1 MASVSLKTKS
11 DLSGSSSSFTSDPE
25 IGNIIDNLP
34 LEYLE
39 AMKKENVILVSVHDI
54 KKPLSQ
60 AIYNSKKEEIIKPL
74 RSQINFKV
82 PKSLKNSTDDTIK
95 KDLLF
100 YKKAYETE
108 AASINEI
115 IHSTNMLNKQLK
127 QPLTSI
133 KETLKNYQKDFKKN
147 ISCIDIPFTNKKE
160 GLDSIVLSNNNEEQK
175 KIYEENVNDI
185 NQEIN
190 SYQKDS
196 INFFKEY
203 SKMNQEL
210 SDEIKSFI
218 ESFNQL
224 TNSVTKLKDEIT
236 NGFQIFEN
244 CAPEFEELED
254 TERIRNAT
262 KAIIDPLNTIT
273 MLINKSK
280 EELLKTKNSQ
290 TTKNKNGGLAEKMME
305 VCEELQAKA
314 TSISNKINEAR
325 LKVNLNKMK
334 FPELT
339 IKEPDIDVIKSNID
353 EVKDKI
359 EKTNEKNEIIK
370 NEVMKKTDE
379 FINKSR
385 LDILFIID
393 TTNSINT
400 YLNDIKNNFTYM
412 INSIVNNCPT
422 ATIFTGFIGYSDFSE
437 LDLGEKYINID
448 FTDNSNEINE
458 KIKGLESK
466 GGGDEAEDLC
476 GAFDLALQLHWKGFS
491 RFSILATD
499 APCHGKEFHEEEV
512 EDNYPDGDPEKR
524 DIKKEVR
531 ELAEKKISLFCA
543 RFADSTEKMFEI
555 FKKEYNK
562 GKPSDSDSQFTVEK
576 CENICDMIIKKAS
589 DIYKSRKVE
598 ENKDDKAK
606 V

>member
-1 MASVSLKTKS
+1 MTNVQQTSKRELSI
-11 DLSGSSSSFTSDPE
+11 SGSSSSLTSDPE

-39 AMKKENVILVSVHDI
+39 AMKKENVILVSVQDI
-54 KKPLSQ
+54 KIPLSQ

-100 YKKAYETE
+100 YKKAYEIE

-127 QPLTSI
+127 EPLTSI
-133 KETLKNYQKDFKKN
+133 KETLKNYQTDFKKN
-147 ISCIDIPFTNKKE
+147 LSCIDIPFTNKKE

-175 KIYEENVNDI
+175 KQYEANVNEVKE
-185 NQEIN
+185 EIN

-218 ESFNQL
+218 ESFHQL
-224 TNSVTKLKDEIT
+224 TDSVTKLKEEIT

-244 CAPEFEELED
+244 CSPEFEDLED
-254 TERIRNAT
+254 KERIRNAT

-280 EELLKTKNSQ
+280 EELLKAKNTQ
-290 TTKNKNGGLAEKMME
+290 TAKNKNGGLAEKMME
-305 VCEELQAKA
+305 LCEELQTKA

-339 IKEPDIDVIKSNID
+339 IKEPDIDVIKSNIS
-353 EVKDKI
+353 EIKDKI
-359 EKTNEKNEIIK
+359 EKTNENNEKIK
-370 NEVMKKTDE
+370 NDVMKKTDE

-400 YLNDIKNNFTYM
+400 YLKDIKDNFTYM
-412 INSIVNNCPT
+412 IESIVNNCPT

-437 LDLGEKYINID
+437 LDLGEKYINILL
-448 FTDNSNEINE
+448 I
-458 KIKGLESK
+458 
-466 GGGDEAEDLC
+466 
-476 GAFDLALQLHWKGFS
+476 
-491 RFSILATD
+491 
-499 APCHGKEFHEEEV
+499 
-512 EDNYPDGDPEKR
+512 
-524 DIKKEVR
+524 
-531 ELAEKKISLFCA
+531 
-543 RFADSTEKMFEI
+543 
-555 FKKEYNK
+555 
-562 GKPSDSDSQFTVEK
+562 TVMK
-576 CENICDMIIKKAS
+576 
-589 DIYKSRKVE
+589 
-598 ENKDDKAK
+598 
-606 V
+606 